1 MQLIFTCI
9 LIYREHRR
17 TRLTY
22 KRLSYIIIY
31 HILNDNTFC
40 KLYTVIISCILYITI
55 VEVRIRSRLGGGF
68 YTIYRNVRPCGGILD
83 RFCPR
88 GMQGCPT
95 AAAAVARVLALGGS
109 GVVGERGMVWRK
121 QGWKWDICTRV
132 VDKSS
137 VSLSLS
143 ILSIFFLF
151 PPRPYSL
158 LQTRR
163 LRCPDARGSN
173 LLFGGPTAYAQNQRP
188 FH

>member
-9 LIYREHRR
+9 LIYREHQR

-22 KRLSYIIIY
+22 KRLSYIIY

-40 KLYTVIISCILYITI
+40 KLYIVIMSYILYITI
-55 VEVRIRSRLGGGF
+55 VEVRIRSRLEGGL

-83 RFCPR
+83 RFCLR

-95 AAAAVARVLALGGS
+95 AAAAVARVLAMGES

-137 VSLSLS
+137 VPLSLS
-143 ILSIFFLF
+143 ILSIFSLF
-151 PPRPYSL
+151 SL
-158 LQTRR
+158 LPSLFYKHNVSDAPTRVGQTYFSGVRQR
-163 LRCPDARGSN
+163 MRK
-173 LLFGGPTAYAQNQRP
+173 TRP